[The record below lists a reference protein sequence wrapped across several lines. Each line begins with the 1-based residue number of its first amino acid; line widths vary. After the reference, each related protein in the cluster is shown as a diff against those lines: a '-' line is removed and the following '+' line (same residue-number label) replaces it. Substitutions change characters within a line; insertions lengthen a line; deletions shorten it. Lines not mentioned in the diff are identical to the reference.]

1 MYSHI
6 ICFVSA
12 WVGGRNWSR
21 KSKEEKVKHG
31 SKTDELNVNQK
42 GRILFHMIHTCEMLY
57 I

>member
-42 GRILFHMIHTCEMLY
+42 GRILFHMIHTCERLY